1 MFFPWLKFLKP
12 NKAPKTNN
20 MHFMFAPF
28 LYVAAWRIPLTNI
41 NTRTVTWSA
50 VIQLNKCSY
59 RQQVSLL
66 SFIQDMTHWTWLN
79 PNAANIYILEQ
90 TNLNK
95 GITIRWMH
103 QDRSVK
109 THKTLQNSVNPGPV
123 ATFNFLPAAKTISIQ
138 VSGNSMTCHLKNVH
152 TRCTSPHQESQTA
165 NTLRWKERILLS
177 QADLLVVYPSVSDR
191 KTVFYMQ
198 TFWITLCVGE
208 RDGFVPKTED
218 SLKHWYSL

>member
-1 MFFPWLKFLKP
+1 MEWRWEFWFCLFLVCFHLLGFGFSFNFFFLFNCFFFPGLKIFKP

-28 LYVAAWRIPLTNI
+28 LYVAAWRIPLTDI

-66 SFIQDMTHWTWLN
+66 SLIRDMTHWTWLN

-109 THKTLQNSVNPGPV
+109 SHKTLQNSVIPGPV
-123 ATFNFLPAAKTISIQ
+123 ATLNFLPAAKTIIQ
-138 VSGNSMTCHLKNVH
+138 ESRNSMTCHLKNVH
-152 TRCTSPHQESQTA
+152 TRCKSPH
-165 NTLRWKERILLS
+165 
-177 QADLLVVYPSVSDR
+177 
-191 KTVFYMQ
+191 
-198 TFWITLCVGE
+198 
-208 RDGFVPKTED
+208 
-218 SLKHWYSL
+218 